1 MCYADLRNRLR
12 CRFDPDS
19 CMKLPN
25 ADTAMVERKKVV
37 DYLLALDHSSGRS
50 KAMIEEL
57 SDVVLTTDVDAQGL
71 RVGDIGTVVLVHANG
86 AAFEVEFITLGG
98 DTLAVLTLS
107 ADQVRAVDAR
117 EIAHVRKVA

>member
-1 MCYADLRNRLR
+1 
-12 CRFDPDS
+12 
-19 CMKLPN
+19 MKLPN